1 VGPGAKMSD
10 RYIAS
15 DHALVDAIRAVLG
28 LEPIYGQEKETPLWD
43 AHPFSDGCRRSQK
56 RSSTSAQGATS

>member
-1 VGPGAKMSD
+1 MSD

-28 LEPIYGQEKETPLWD
+28 LEPIYGQAKETPFWD
-43 AHPFSDGCRRSQK
+43 AHPFNDGCRRSQK
-56 RSSTSAQGATS
+56 RGSKNAQGAPS